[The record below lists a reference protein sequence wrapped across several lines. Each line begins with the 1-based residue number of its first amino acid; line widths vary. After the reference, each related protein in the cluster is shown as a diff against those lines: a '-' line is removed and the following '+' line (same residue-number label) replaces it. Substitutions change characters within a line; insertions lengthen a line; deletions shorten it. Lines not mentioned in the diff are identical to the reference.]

1 MLYGEKSVLKNL
13 AKAERAGLK
22 ATEQGVKKAAIATA
36 SHVKREYN
44 RPATG
49 KGFSNVSGLL
59 RSSIRDD
66 VAVKGKQI
74 IGYVIAGWGGMQKGK
89 KSYAP
94 YVEFR
99 WGGQYAYLWPGVK
112 DMKKEIFSIIKKEMK
127 GIF

>member
-1 MLYGEKSVLKNL
+1 MLYGEKTVLKNL
-13 AKAERAGLK
+13 AKKKRAGLK
-22 ATEQGVKKAAIATA
+22 ATERGVRKAAIATA
-36 SHVKREYN
+36 SYIKREYN

-49 KGFSNVSGLL
+49 KGFANVTGRL
-59 RSSIRDD
+59 RASIGSK
-66 VAVKGKQI
+66 VVLKGTNYI
-74 IGYVIAGWGGMQKGK
+74 IGYVYAGTH
-89 KSYAP
+89 YAP